1 MALIIYTKE
10 KRAKKFFFET
20 SLPQLFRFQSFCC
33 CYSILSHSI
42 PIDILGVTHR
52 LKCECVFAASRW
64 YRIFRSES
72 VCGRLYMSVLNAHF
86 VSMIVLQVLQPD
98 SQLFGNDNEPTS
110 TFIQLNSSLSR
121 LNCLKDSVK
130 YSFFVLLSNSLL
142 LSISNFICG
151 LCSSL
156 SLSRA
161 AYTEKEAQSSLF
173 FIFIF
178 TFMCR
183 SFALILFAMFICDEL
198 LKMSFSLCESSIFGQ

>member
-10 KRAKKFFFET
+10 KRAKKFFF

-86 VSMIVLQVLQPD
+86 VSMIVL
-98 SQLFGNDNEPTS
+98 
-110 TFIQLNSSLSR
+110 
-121 LNCLKDSVK
+121 
-130 YSFFVLLSNSLL
+130 
-142 LSISNFICG
+142 
-151 LCSSL
+151 
-156 SLSRA
+156 
-161 AYTEKEAQSSLF
+161 
-173 FIFIF
+173 
-178 TFMCR
+178 
-183 SFALILFAMFICDEL
+183 
-198 LKMSFSLCESSIFGQ
+198 